1 MRLAIGIDL
10 GGTNIKGG
18 LIDDGGKVL
27 AQDEVPTLAREGP
40 DAVIGRMG
48 KLALALKGKAGG
60 KVEGIGVGSPGPL
73 HPTAGFIYTTPNM
86 PGWENYSIKKNLEA
100 KTGLKVTVEN
110 DANVAALA
118 EGWKGAGKGARC
130 SILLTLGT
138 GIGGGILR
146 DGKLINGAT
155 MTAGEVGHIV
165 IDYNGPKCGCGNN
178 GCLEAYCGTAG
189 ILNRAWELL
198 DKPGTVSILRD
209 WAGNDRLKM
218 TPALISKA
226 AGQGDGVALSVLRET
241 GRLLGVGLVSL
252 CNLFAPEVF
261 ILGGG
266 VAAAGDVLFNAARE
280 EVKRHAFAPASQ
292 QVRIVPAEMGN
303 NAGVVGAAALF
314 LSR

>member
-1 MRLAIGIDL
+1 MKYAIGIDL

-18 LIDDGGKVL
+18 LIDSEGTVL
-27 AQDEVPTLAREGP
+27 AQGEVPTFAKEGP
-40 DAVIGRMG
+40 DAVMGRMA
-48 KLALALKGKAGG
+48 KLAGEMQAKSTE

-73 HPTAGFIYTTPNM
+73 HPTEGFIYTTPNM
-86 PGWENYSIKKNLEA
+86 PGWENYSIKKKLEA
-100 KTGLKVTVEN
+100 LTGLKVMVEN

-146 DGKLINGAT
+146 DGKLVNGAT
-155 MTAGEVGHIV
+155 MTAGEVGHVV

-178 GCLEAYCGTAG
+178 GCLEAFIGTAG
-189 ILNRAWELL
+189 IINRAWALL
-198 DKPGTVSILRD
+198 EKPGTVSILRD
-209 WAGNDRLKM
+209 MAGGKKEKL
-218 TPALISKA
+218 TPAMISQA
-226 AGQGDGVALSVLRET
+226 ASKGDGVALSILRET

-266 VAAAGDVLFNAARE
+266 VAAAGDILFNAARD
-280 EVKRHAFAPASQ
+280 EVRRHAFAPASQ
-292 QVRIVPAEMGN
+292 EVKIVPAVMGN
-303 NAGVVGAAALF
+303 NAGIVGAAGLL
-314 LSR
+314 LS

>member
-1 MRLAIGIDL
+1 MKYAIGIDL

-18 LIDDGGKVL
+18 LIDSEGTVL
-27 AQDEVPTLAREGP
+27 AQGEVPTFAKEGP
-40 DAVIGRMG
+40 DAVMGRMA
-48 KLALALKGKAGG
+48 KLAGEMQAKSTG

-73 HPTAGFIYTTPNM
+73 HPTEGFIYTTPNM
-86 PGWENYSIKKNLEA
+86 PGWENYSIKKKLEA
-100 KTGLKVTVEN
+100 LTGLKVMVEN

-146 DGKLINGAT
+146 DGKLVNGAT
-155 MTAGEVGHIV
+155 MTAGEVGHVV

-178 GCLEAYCGTAG
+178 GCLEAFIGTAG
-189 ILNRAWELL
+189 IINRAWALL
-198 DKPGTVSILRD
+198 EKPGTVSILRD
-209 WAGNDRLKM
+209 MAGGKKEKL
-218 TPALISKA
+218 TPAMISQA
-226 AGQGDGVALSVLRET
+226 ASKGDGVALSILRET

-266 VAAAGDVLFNAARE
+266 VAAAGDILFNAARD
-280 EVKRHAFAPASQ
+280 EVRRHAFAPASQ
-292 QVRIVPAEMGN
+292 EVKIVPAVMGN
-303 NAGVVGAAALF
+303 NAGIVGAAGLL
-314 LSR
+314 LS